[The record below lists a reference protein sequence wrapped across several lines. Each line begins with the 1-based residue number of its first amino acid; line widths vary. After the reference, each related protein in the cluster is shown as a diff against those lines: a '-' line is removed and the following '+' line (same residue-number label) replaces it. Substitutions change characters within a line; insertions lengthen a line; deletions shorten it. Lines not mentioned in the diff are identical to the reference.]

1 MVRKLV
7 AGMTRMPFVAI
18 LALAL
23 LALGVAVA
31 LQPRP
36 ASAANYS
43 DPWWT
48 LASASPECLC
58 DTCGCEG
65 PSEWTEPGVSVR
77 TGELRWHFPL
87 FSTPGMVETHEF
99 SLLHRS
105 TISGRTQFGQGVI
118 PAFFPT
124 AQKVILDA
132 NNPNGNGGHKVVLRL
147 ETGQVAEFLW
157 GGSSYSTTACSF
169 HSTLTKNGSGNS
181 VLTDLHNNAWVFD
194 SNGMPDTYTDRNG
207 NVLDWT
213 FNGSLQWTGLT
224 DDRGRTYTVHSNT
237 AGYIDYLDDPA
248 GNRWTFAYD
257 SNDRLSTITTPTT
270 PDQAYG
276 ITTTLSWD
284 ASGRF
289 TGVTDGRGNTPWT
302 ISYSGTST
310 TVSSASDGTNS
321 ISFSYT
327 SGRTDVTDRA
337 GTVTR
342 HHYTGPTSPRSS
354 SGSRASRS
362 TRPSTAGRATT

>member
-7 AGMTRMPFVAI
+7 VGMTRMPFLAV

-23 LALGVAVA
+23 LALGVTVA

-48 LASASPECLC
+48 LASASPECPC

-118 PAFFPT
+118 PGFFPT
-124 AQKVILDA
+124 AQKVVLDA

-213 FNGSLQWTGLT
+213 FNGSLQWTGLA